1 MTSPRA
7 GALLGVAGISFSAIF
22 VRLASV
28 SPATAAVYRTLYAV
42 PPLFLLTMLG
52 TGAGSNGPNHR
63 RDLAV
68 MGGLFFGVDLI
79 LFHTSIA
86 WIGAGLATLLVN
98 TQVVFVAALGWLL
111 HGERPGRLS
120 LAVIPIVLAGMGAVS
135 GFGRPGAYGAAPI
148 AGTAAGTA
156 AGAAYAA
163 FLITFRSATREI
175 RLPVRAWLDA
185 TVATGTVCLVYGLL
199 AEPAFDPFPGAASQ
213 GWLVLLALVVQVGG
227 WLLITRA
234 LPGLPALDT
243 SLMIVLQPVFALV
256 WGWLI
261 FGESLSVLQG
271 IGTITVIA
279 GILLLIRSGAVQERS
294 GEATQD
300 G

>member
-1 MTSPRA
+1 MTPLRT
-7 GALLGVAGISFSAIF
+7 GALVGVIGISFSAIF

-28 SPATAAVYRTLYAV
+28 SPATAAFFRTLYAV
-42 PPLFLLTMLG
+42 PPLLLLILLG
-52 TGAGSNGPNHR
+52 TGSASNRPNHR

-68 MGGLFFGVDLI
+68 MGGLFFGIDLI

-120 LAVIPIVLAGMGAVS
+120 LAVIPVVLAGMAAVS
-135 GFGRPGAYGAAPI
+135 GFGRPGTYGVAPI
-148 AGTAAGTA
+148 AGTAAGIG

-185 TVATGTVCLVYGLL
+185 TLATGTVCLVYGLL
-199 AEPAFDPFPGAASQ
+199 AEPAFDPFPGPPSQ
-213 GWLVLLALVVQVGG
+213 GWLVLLAMVVQVGG

-243 SLMIVLQPVFALV
+243 SLIIVLQPVFALF

-261 FGESLSVLQG
+261 FGETLSALQG
-271 IGTITVIA
+271 IGTITVVG
-279 GILLLIRSGAVQERS
+279 GILVLIRSGAVQARS
-294 GEATQD
+294 GDTTEH